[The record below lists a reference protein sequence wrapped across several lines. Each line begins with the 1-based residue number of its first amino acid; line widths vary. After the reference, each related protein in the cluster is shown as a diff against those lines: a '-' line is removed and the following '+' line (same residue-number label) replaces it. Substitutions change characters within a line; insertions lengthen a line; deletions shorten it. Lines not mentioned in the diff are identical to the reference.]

1 MKKLNAG
8 NRVAFT
14 GVAKLRETVT
24 LIVFVRCV
32 SVSKFPIKSDQL
44 FLSINKQPWEI
55 AVPALV
61 IPVRLL
67 RPGLCIL
74 IPSA

>member
-8 NRVAFT
+8 DRVAFT

-32 SVSKFPIKSDQL
+32 SVSKFPINQTSYFYQL
-44 FLSINKQPWEI
+44 ISNLGEI